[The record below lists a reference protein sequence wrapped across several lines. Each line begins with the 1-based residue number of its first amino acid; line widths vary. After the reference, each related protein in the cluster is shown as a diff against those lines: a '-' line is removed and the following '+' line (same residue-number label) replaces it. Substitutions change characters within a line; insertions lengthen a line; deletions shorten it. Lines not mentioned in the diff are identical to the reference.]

1 MQRQVNDHITMFVL
15 GSRDEWLETRAGRIG
30 GSEAA
35 AVLGLNPYMTNTEL
49 WEIKTGKRVQEDIGD
64 KPFVKYGH
72 DAEPHLRDLFA
83 LDHPQ
88 YQVGYEDNNL
98 FINSRYPWAHASLDG
113 WLTDDEGRFGILE
126 IKTTSILQSMQKE
139 KWNNRIPDNYYLQ
152 VLHYMMVMEADFA
165 ILKAQLKYDYS
176 SDVFLQVR
184 HYHIERSEVEEDIR
198 FLAEKER
205 DFWQKVKNGIRPATI
220 LPEI

>member
-1 MQRQVNDHITMFVL
+1 MQRQINDHITMFVL
-15 GSRDEWLETRAGRIG
+15 GSRDEWLEARAGRIG
-30 GSEAA
+30 GSEAS
-35 AVLGLNPYMTNTEL
+35 AVVGLNPYMTNTEL
-49 WEIKTGKRVQEDIGD
+49 WEIKTGRKHPEDISD
-64 KPFVKYGH
+64 KPYVKYGH

-88 YQVGYEDNNL
+88 YKVGYVDNNL
-98 FINSRYPWAHASLDG
+98 FVNSRYPWAHASLDG
-113 WLTDDEGRFGILE
+113 WLLDQESRLGILE

-152 VLHYMMVMEADFA
+152 VLHYMMVMEAHFA
-165 ILKAQLKYDYS
+165 VLKAQLKYEYS

-184 HYHIERSEVEEDIR
+184 HYRIERSEVEEDIR
-198 FLAEKER
+198 LLAEKER
-205 DFWQKVKNGIRPATI
+205 DFCNKVKGDIRPATI